1 MMHIKIK
8 ELRES
13 HGFTQQQVADV
24 LNIEITTY
32 TYYEPWRIFPSI
44 SIIIKLSELYSVP
57 CDYLMKS
64 DIKQTNSVDAYDF
77 LNSICK
83 KECELLCYFRM
94 GPTNVQNKIMGAMKT
109 VVKKLDYKDV
119 WKYYFVD

>member
-1 MMHIKIK
+1 MMHIKIRN
-8 ELRES
+8 LRES
-13 HGFTQQQVADV
+13 HGFTQKQVAD
-24 LNIEITTY
+24 LLKINRSTY
-32 TYYEPWRIFPSI
+32 AYYESGRIFPSI
-44 SIIIKLSELYSVP
+44 SIIIKLSELYSAP

-94 GPTNVQNKIMGAMKT
+94 VPTNVQNKIMVAMKT
-109 VVKKLDYKDV
+109 LVKKLDYKDV
-119 WKYYFVD
+119 